1 MQRLHLSRNRI
12 STLPIEG
19 ERLQRWSGL
28 QMLILENNL
37 VTTWS
42 DIGHLAPLPSLAR
55 LSLCGNP
62 VAGDPSR
69 AHSSQRNRCVL
80 THVQTSRFL
89 QRAGSLAF
97 RRSGS
102 ANAASPGAF
111 RRLLTIAG
119 ATASHS
125 SLLLC
130 QLVNCQHVE
139 QLAKFEGFA
148 VQVVP
153 SCRVQ
158 HR

>member
-1 MQRLHLSRNRI
+1 
-12 STLPIEG
+12 
-19 ERLQRWSGL
+19 
-28 QMLILENNL
+28 MLILENNL

-42 DIGHLAPLPSLAR
+42 DVAHLAPLPSLAR

-62 VAGDPSR
+62 VAGAPSL
-69 AHSSQRNRCVL
+69 AHSSQRNRRVL
-80 THVQTSRFL
+80 TYDQTSRLL